1 MNIKR
6 ALQSAREYFQ
16 AGNLAEAENICRK
29 IVKKEKNNAE
39 AYFYL
44 GRILQAK
51 GMPDEA
57 LSCYKK
63 GTELDQGFA
72 AAFNSMGNIFQSQGR
87 FEEAK
92 ACYQK
97 AIALNPDVAVGYNN
111 LGNVLQEKGQFDEAV
126 SCYQKALHLDP
137 HLYMACENLARA
149 YCALGSVHREKGQ
162 KDSAVD
168 FYRKALRLKPDD
180 AGTSYALGL
189 LYMETGQL
197 DEASTCYQEIL
208 RRDSMHA
215 DALNAM
221 GSILQKNGDIDGAAG
236 YYQKALRVNPH
247 IPEALNN
254 LGTMMRDKGRFDE
267 AETYYRKAL
276 CENPSFPAVLNN
288 LGTVLRDKGRLD
300 EAELYYRQAIEL
312 DPDFAEAHWNMA
324 FTYLL
329 GGNYRPGWREYEWR
343 WKIQDHYLHDL
354 SQPLWDGSDIR
365 GCTIL
370 LHAEQGIGDSIQF
383 VRYAPLVAEK
393 GARVIVACQKE
404 LVRLLQTVKN
414 IEKVVAYGSS
424 FPKFD
429 LHCPLLRLPLIFD
442 TTLETIP
449 SSVPYLSS
457 DPLTVSAWRERI
469 LQEKTQFSIGL
480 VWAGS
485 PSHIND
491 RNRSCPRELLLRLT
505 RLEGITF
512 YSLQKGDAGRQAQY
526 APEDMKL
533 IDYFGALHD
542 FSDTAAFIENLD
554 LVISVDTAAAHLAGA
569 LGKAVWTMLPYAP
582 DWRWM
587 LNCED
592 TPWYP
597 TMRLFRQ
604 PSPGDWNA
612 VIEHIFDSLKK
623 LKL

>member
-1 MNIKR
+1 MNIRR
-6 ALQSAREYFQ
+6 ALQSAIEYFQ
-16 AGNLAEAENICRK
+16 AGNLAEAENVCRK

-44 GRILQAK
+44 GRVLQAK
-51 GMPDEA
+51 GRPDEA
-57 LSCYKK
+57 LVCFKK

-87 FEEAK
+87 FDEAK

-97 AIALNPDVAVGYNN
+97 TIDLNPDVAVGYNN

-126 SCYQKALHLDP
+126 SCYQKALQLDP
-137 HLYMACENLARA
+137 HLYMAQENLARA
-149 YCALGSVHREKGQ
+149 YCALGSVRRERGQ

-168 FYRKALRLKPDD
+168 FYRKALRLKPDET
-180 AGTSYALGL
+180 GIYYALGL
-189 LYMETGQL
+189 LYLETGRL

-208 RRDSMHA
+208 RRDPVHA

-221 GSILQKNGDIDGAAG
+221 GSVLQKKGDIDGAAG

-254 LGTMMRDKGRFDE
+254 LGTMMRDKGMFDE
-267 AETYYRKAL
+267 AEKYYRQAL
-276 CENPSFPAVLNN
+276 CENPSFPAALNN
-288 LGTVLRDKGRLD
+288 LGTVARDKGLLD
-300 EAELYYRQAIEL
+300 EAEKCYRQAIEL

-324 FTYLL
+324 FAFLL
-329 GGNYRPGWREYEWR
+329 GGKYRPGWREYEWR
-343 WKIQDHYLHDL
+343 WKLQEHYLHDL

-365 GCTIL
+365 GRTIL
-370 LHAEQGIGDSIQF
+370 IHAEQGIGDSIQF
-383 VRYAPLVAEK
+383 IRYAPMVAEK
-393 GARVIVACQKE
+393 GARVIVACRKE
-404 LVRLLQTVKN
+404 LVRLFQTVKN
-414 IEKVVAYGSS
+414 IEQVVAYGSR
-424 FPKFD
+424 FPHYD
-429 LHCPLLRLPLIFD
+429 LHCPLLHLPLIFD
-442 TTLETIP
+442 TTPETIP
-449 SSVPYLSS
+449 SSPPYLSP
-457 DPLTVSAWRERI
+457 DPLAVSAWRERI
-469 LQEKTQFSIGL
+469 VKEKTQFSIGL

-491 RNRSCPRELLLRLT
+491 RNRSCPRELLLQLT
-505 RLEGITF
+505 RLEGFSF
-512 YSLQKGDAGRQAQY
+512 YSLQKGAAGSH
-526 APEDMKL
+526 APGGVNL
-533 IDYFGALHD
+533 LDYSDALHD
-542 FSDTAAFIENLD
+542 FSDTAAFVENLD

-587 LNCED
+587 LNRED

-604 PSPGDWNA
+604 PAPGDWRS
-612 VIEHIFDSLKK
+612 VVEHMDESLREMK
-623 LKL
+623 LKRL